1 MPTTPG
7 AAALVCSRVT
17 VTAPTASGELTL
29 LHDLDVSLGEQR
41 VAVVG
46 LNGSGKSTLLRL
58 FNGLVRPSSG
68 TVTVH
73 GTDVARDVRA
83 ARRQVG
89 FVFTDPLSQLVMPTP
104 VEDVELSL
112 RGAGVPRGRR
122 RRAALELLE
131 RVGIG
136 HRAEHSIYD
145 LSGGERQL
153 AAFAAVLA
161 VEPAVLVLDE
171 PTTLLDLRN
180 RGRLIGLLDGLPHQL
195 LISTHDLGLA
205 STAPRVLV
213 LHEGTLVADGP
224 PEEVLPVYEQ
234 WCAHGFPQELRP

>member
-1 MPTTPG
+1 MPGTPG
-7 AAALVCSRVT
+7 AAPLVCSRVT
-17 VTAPTASGELTL
+17 VTAPTTAGELTL
-29 LHDLDVSLGEQR
+29 LKDLDVRLDEQR

-58 FNGLVRPSSG
+58 FNGLARPSSG

-122 RRAALELLE
+122 RSAALELLE

-180 RGRLIGLLDGLPHQL
+180 RGRLIRLLDGLPHQL
-195 LISTHDLGLA
+195 VIATHDLGLA
-205 STAPRVLV
+205 ATAPRVLV
-213 LHEGTLVADGP
+213 LHEGGLVADGP
-224 PEEVLPVYEQ
+224 PEAVLPAYEQ

>member
-1 MPTTPG
+1 MPATLG

-17 VTAPTASGELTL
+17 VRAPTASGELTL
-29 LHDLDVSLGEQR
+29 LRDLEVRLDEQR

-122 RRAALELLE
+122 RSAALELLE

-180 RGRLIGLLDGLPHQL
+180 RGRLMGLLDGLPHQL
-195 LISTHDLGLA
+195 LVSTHDLGLA
-205 STAPRVLV
+205 ATAPRVLV

-224 PEEVLPVYEQ
+224 PEDVLPAYEQ
-234 WCAHGFPQELRP
+234 WCAHGFPQEARP

>member
-1 MPTTPG
+1 M
-7 AAALVCSRVT
+7 CSHVT
-17 VTAPTASGELTL
+17 VTAPTATGELTL
-29 LHDLDVSLGEQR
+29 LRDLDVSLHERR

-73 GTDVARDVRA
+73 GTDVSRDVRA
-83 ARRQVG
+83 ARRRVG

-112 RGAGVPRGRR
+112 RGAGVPRAQRR
-122 RRAALELLE
+122 SAALGLLE

-161 VEPAVLVLDE
+161 VEPEVLVLDE

-180 RGRLIGLLDGLPHQL
+180 RGRLIELLDGLPHQL

-205 STAPRVLV
+205 ATAPRVLV
-213 LHEGTLVADGP
+213 LHEGVLVADGP
-224 PEEVLPVYEQ
+224 PEEVVPAYEQ
-234 WCAHGFPQELRP
+234 WCAHGFPQEARP

>member
-1 MPTTPG
+1 VPGTPG

-17 VTAPTASGELTL
+17 VTVPTASGELTL
-29 LHDLDVSLGEQR
+29 LRDLDVSLDERR
-41 VAVVG
+41 VAVIG

-83 ARRQVG
+83 VRRRVG

-112 RGAGVPRGRR
+112 RGTGVPRARR

-161 VEPAVLVLDE
+161 VEPEVLVLDE

-180 RGRLIGLLDGLPHQL
+180 RGRLMGLLDGLPHQL

-205 STAPRVLV
+205 ATTPRVLV
-213 LHEGTLVADGP
+213 LHEGSLVADGP
-224 PEEVLPVYEQ
+224 PDEVVPAYER
-234 WCAHGFPQELRP
+234 WCAHGFPQEARP

>member
-1 MPTTPG
+1 MPGSPG

-17 VTAPTASGELTL
+17 VTVPTASGELTL
-29 LHDLDVSLGEQR
+29 LRDLDVSLGERR
-41 VAVVG
+41 VAVLG

-83 ARRQVG
+83 ARRRVG

-112 RGAGVPRGRR
+112 RGAGVPRARR
-122 RRAALELLE
+122 RTAALELLE
-131 RVGIG
+131 RAGIG

-161 VEPAVLVLDE
+161 VEPEVLVLDE

-180 RGRLIGLLDGLPHQL
+180 RGRLMGLLDGLPHQL

-205 STAPRVLV
+205 ATAPRVLV
-213 LHEGTLVADGP
+213 LHEGALVADGP
-224 PEEVLPVYEQ
+224 PEEVVPAYGR
-234 WCAHGFPQELRP
+234 WCAHGFPGEARP

>member
-1 MPTTPG
+1 MPSSPG
-7 AAALVCSRVT
+7 AAALVCSGVT
-17 VTAPTASGELTL
+17 VTAPSGSGELTL
-29 LHDLDVSLGEQR
+29 LRDLDVSVSER
-41 VAVVG
+41 RAVVVG
-46 LNGSGKSTLLRL
+46 LNGSGKSTFLRL
-58 FNGLVRPSSG
+58 FNGLVRPSAG

-83 ARRQVG
+83 ARRRVG

-122 RRAALELLE
+122 RGAALELLG
-131 RVGIG
+131 RVGIA

-161 VEPAVLVLDE
+161 VEPEVLVLDE

-180 RGRLIGLLDGLPHQL
+180 RGRLMELLEGLPQQL

-205 STAPRVLV
+205 ATAPRVLV
-213 LHEGTLVADGP
+213 LHGGELVADGP
-224 PEEVLPVYEQ
+224 PGQVVSAYQE
-234 WCAHGFPQELRP
+234 WCEHGFPQEVRP

>member
-1 MPTTPG
+1 MPGTPG
-7 AAALVCSRVT
+7 AAPLVCSRVT
-17 VTAPTASGELTL
+17 VTAPTTSGELTL
-29 LHDLDVSLGEQR
+29 LKDLDVRLDEQR

-58 FNGLVRPSSG
+58 FNGLARPSSG

-122 RRAALELLE
+122 RSAALELLE

-180 RGRLIGLLDGLPHQL
+180 RGRLIRLLDGLPHQL
-195 LISTHDLGLA
+195 VIATHDLGLA
-205 STAPRVLV
+205 ATAPRVLV
-213 LHEGTLVADGP
+213 LHEGGLVADGP
-224 PEEVLPVYEQ
+224 PEAVLPAYEQ
-234 WCAHGFPQELRP
+234 WCAQGFPQELRP

>member
-1 MPTTPG
+1 M
-7 AAALVCSRVT
+7 CSRVT

-29 LHDLDVSLGEQR
+29 LRDLDVHLDEQR
-41 VAVVG
+41 VAVIG

-58 FNGLVRPSSG
+58 FNGLVRPASG
-68 TVTVH
+68 SVSVH
-73 GTDVARDVRA
+73 GTDVARNVRA
-83 ARRQVG
+83 ARRRVG

-112 RGAGVPRGRR
+112 RGAGVPRARR
-122 RRAALELLE
+122 RPAALELLE

-161 VEPAVLVLDE
+161 VEPEVLVLDE

-180 RGRLIGLLDGLPHQL
+180 RGRLLDLLDGLPHQL
-195 LISTHDLGLA
+195 LISTHDLALA
-205 STAPRVLV
+205 ATAHRVLV
-213 LHEGTLVADGP
+213 LHEGVLVADGP
-224 PEEVLPVYEQ
+224 PGEVVPAYEQ
-234 WCAHGFPQELRP
+234 WCAQGFPHEVHP

>member
-1 MPTTPG
+1 MAGSFG
-7 AAALVCSRVT
+7 AEALVCSDVT
-17 VTAPTASGELTL
+17 VTAPTTSGELTL
-29 LHDLDVSLGEQR
+29 LRGVDVALPERR

-46 LNGSGKSTLLRL
+46 LNGSGKSTFLRL
-58 FNGLVRPSSG
+58 FNGLARPASG
-68 TVTVH
+68 EVTVH
-73 GTDVARDVRA
+73 GIDVARDVRA
-83 ARRQVG
+83 ARRHVG

-112 RGAGVPRGRR
+112 RGTGLPRAR
-122 RRAALELLE
+122 RRAAALALLG
-131 RVGIG
+131 RVGIA

-161 VEPAVLVLDE
+161 VEPEVLVLDE

-205 STAPRVLV
+205 ATASRVLV
-213 LHEGTLVADGP
+213 LHEGRLVADGR
-224 PEEVLPVYEQ
+224 PEQVLPAYER
-234 WCAHGFPQELRP
+234 WCAHGFPQEAAP

>member
-1 MPTTPG
+1 VPHSSG
-7 AAALVCSRVT
+7 AAALVCADVT
-17 VTAPTASGELTL
+17 VTAPSGSGELTL
-29 LHDLDVSLGEQR
+29 LRGVDVSVAER
-41 VAVVG
+41 RTAVVG
-46 LNGSGKSTLLRL
+46 LNGSGKSTFLRL
-58 FNGLVRPSSG
+58 FNGLVRPSAG

-73 GTDVARDVRA
+73 GTDVARDVRTV
-83 ARRQVG
+83 RRRVG

-112 RGAGVPRGRR
+112 RGAGVPRARR
-122 RRAALELLE
+122 RAAALELLE
-131 RVGIG
+131 RVGIA

-161 VEPAVLVLDE
+161 VEPDVLLLDE

-180 RGRLIGLLDGLPHQL
+180 RGRLLELLEGLPQRL

-205 STAPRVLV
+205 ATAPRVLV
-213 LHEGTLVADGP
+213 LNDGGIVADGP
-224 PEEVLPVYEQ
+224 PGEVVPAYEQ
-234 WCAHGFPQELRP
+234 WCAHGFPQEARP

>member
-1 MPTTPG
+1 VPGTPG

-17 VTAPTASGELTL
+17 VTAPTTSGELTL
-29 LHDLDVSLGEQR
+29 LRDLDVSLDERR
-41 VAVVG
+41 VAVIG

-58 FNGLVRPSSG
+58 FNGLARPSSG

-83 ARRQVG
+83 VRRRVG

-112 RGAGVPRGRR
+112 RGTGVPRARR

-161 VEPAVLVLDE
+161 VEPEVLVLDE

-180 RGRLIGLLDGLPHQL
+180 RGRLMGLLDGLPHQL

-205 STAPRVLV
+205 ATTPRVLV
-213 LHEGTLVADGP
+213 LHEGSLVADGP
-224 PEEVLPVYEQ
+224 PDEVVPAYER
-234 WCAHGFPQELRP
+234 WCAHGFPQEARP

>member
-1 MPTTPG
+1 MPGSPG

-17 VTAPTASGELTL
+17 VTVPTASGELTL
-29 LHDLDVSLGEQR
+29 LRDLDVSLGERR
-41 VAVVG
+41 VAVLG

-83 ARRQVG
+83 ARRRVG

-112 RGAGVPRGRR
+112 RGAGVPRARR
-122 RRAALELLE
+122 RSAALELLG
-131 RVGIG
+131 RAGIG

-161 VEPAVLVLDE
+161 VEPEVLVLDE

-180 RGRLIGLLDGLPHQL
+180 RGRLMGLLDGLPHQL

-205 STAPRVLV
+205 ATAPRVLV
-213 LHEGTLVADGP
+213 LHEGALVADGP
-224 PEEVLPVYEQ
+224 PGEVVPDYER
-234 WCAHGFPQELRP
+234 WCAHGFPGEVRP

>member
-1 MPTTPG
+1 MPGNSG

-17 VTAPTASGELTL
+17 VTAPTVSGELTL
-29 LHDLDVSLGEQR
+29 LRDLDVSLSEQR
-41 VAVVG
+41 VAVIG

-83 ARRQVG
+83 ARKRVG

-112 RGAGVPRGRR
+112 RGAGVPRVRR
-122 RRAALELLE
+122 RRAALDLLE

-161 VEPAVLVLDE
+161 VEPQVLVLDE

-180 RGRLIGLLDGLPHQL
+180 RGRLVRLLDGLPHQL

-205 STAPRVLV
+205 ATAPRVLV
-213 LHEGTLVADGP
+213 LHEGVLVADGP
-224 PEEVLPVYEQ
+224 PEEVVPAYER
-234 WCAHGFPQELRP
+234 WCTHGFPQEARP

>member
-1 MPTTPG
+1 VPGTPG

-17 VTAPTASGELTL
+17 VTVPTASGELTL
-29 LHDLDVSLGEQR
+29 LRDLDVSLGERR
-41 VAVVG
+41 VAVLG

-83 ARRQVG
+83 ARRRVG

-112 RGAGVPRGRR
+112 RGAGVPRARR
-122 RRAALELLE
+122 RSAALELLE
-131 RVGIG
+131 RAGIG

-161 VEPAVLVLDE
+161 VEPEVLVLDE

-180 RGRLIGLLDGLPHQL
+180 RGRLMGLLDGLPHQL

-205 STAPRVLV
+205 ATAPRVLV
-213 LHEGTLVADGP
+213 LHEGALVADGP
-224 PEEVLPVYEQ
+224 PGEVVPDYER
-234 WCAHGFPQELRP
+234 WCAHGFPGEVRP

>member
-1 MPTTPG
+1 MPGTPG
-7 AAALVCSRVT
+7 AAPLVCSRVT
-17 VTAPTASGELTL
+17 VTAPTTFGELTL
-29 LHDLDVSLGEQR
+29 LRDLDVRLDEQR

-58 FNGLVRPSSG
+58 FNGLARPSSG

-122 RRAALELLE
+122 RGAALELLE

-180 RGRLIGLLDGLPHQL
+180 RGRLIRLLDGLPHQL
-195 LISTHDLGLA
+195 VIATHDLGLA
-205 STAPRVLV
+205 ATAPRVLV
-213 LHEGTLVADGP
+213 LHEGALVADGP
-224 PEEVLPVYEQ
+224 PEAVLPAYEQ

>member
-1 MPTTPG
+1 VPGTPG

-17 VTAPTASGELTL
+17 VTAPTTSGELTL
-29 LHDLDVSLGEQR
+29 LRDLDVSLDERR
-41 VAVVG
+41 VAVIG

-83 ARRQVG
+83 VRRRVG

-112 RGAGVPRGRR
+112 RGTGVPRARR

-161 VEPAVLVLDE
+161 VEPEVLVLDE

-180 RGRLIGLLDGLPHQL
+180 RGRLMGLLDGLPHQL

-205 STAPRVLV
+205 ATAPRVLV
-213 LHEGTLVADGP
+213 LHEGSLVADGP
-224 PEEVLPVYEQ
+224 PDEVVPAYER
-234 WCAHGFPQELRP
+234 WCAHGFPQEARP